1 MIIIASFL
9 IDALTHGIVEEVASL
24 VIILRL
30 WRFVKIIEEM
40 SVGASE
46 QMEDVEMRAEQLE
59 KENNELKRELRRLRS
74 TGAEEAGGDEP

>member
-9 IDALTHGIVEEVASL
+9 IDTLTRGVVEEVASL
-24 VIILRL
+24 VVILRL

-59 KENNELKRELRRLRS
+59 KENAELKRELRMFKS
-74 TGAEEAGGDEP
+74 TNQGEVEGDES

>member
-9 IDALTHGIVEEVASL
+9 IDTLTRGTVEEVASL

-30 WRFVKIIEEM
+30 WRFVKIIEEL

-46 QMEDVEMRAEQLE
+46 QMEDVEMRAKQLE
-59 KENNELKRELRRLRS
+59 KENAELKRELSSFKS
-74 TGAEEAGGDEP
+74 TPEGETESDVR